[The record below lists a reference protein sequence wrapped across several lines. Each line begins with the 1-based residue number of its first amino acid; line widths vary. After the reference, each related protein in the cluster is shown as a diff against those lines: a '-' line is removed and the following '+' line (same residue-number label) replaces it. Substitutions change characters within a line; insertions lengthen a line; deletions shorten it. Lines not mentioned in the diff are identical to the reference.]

1 MRIRSNSRY
10 RSGYLTGTDSR
21 RLLSMSLQA
30 GNSRKQGLPE
40 PDGGIRKRRLI
51 LYGITGALFCIG
63 LLFVL
68 F

>member
-40 PDGGIRKRRLI
+40 LDGGIRKRRRL
-51 LYGITGALFCIG
+51 LYGSTGALFCIG